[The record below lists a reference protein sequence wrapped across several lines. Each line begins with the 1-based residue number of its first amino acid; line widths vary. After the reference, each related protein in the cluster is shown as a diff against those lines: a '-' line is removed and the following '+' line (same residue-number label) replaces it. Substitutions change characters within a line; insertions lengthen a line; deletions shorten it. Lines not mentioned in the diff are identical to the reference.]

1 MPPTP
6 RPAKRPNPAGS
17 SQVSAGFS
25 FGGVDGKLPRGVA
38 MLTAERCRDRAA
50 ECQQMAEDAPNGRM
64 RDILLDVA
72 RTWTRLAFEAEQWT
86 QMNRPSARSSA
97 SPAALRQSPR
107 PKLAGVPAD
116 EVALRVLHVLVQ
128 AYASLAFLML
138 AATRARVSTF
148 LIKTCHNQIESS
160 VSAISTRFRPFRF
173 AR

>member
-1 MPPTP
+1 MPNPQTCQ
-6 RPAKRPNPAGS
+6 ASNPAGS
-17 SQVSAGFS
+17 SSVSAGFS
-25 FGGVDGKLPRGVA
+25 FGVLMGSSLAGVA

-50 ECQQMAEDAPNGRM
+50 EYQQMAEDASNARL